1 MNDMTWTRNKQET
14 LGLPIDALA
23 LLILQDYKSGHG
35 WNWQNWMRGAEQQGT
50 ARDPDINAALAEG
63 WGWLM
68 THGLVV
74 RDPSQHSA
82 DAYRATRL
90 GEQTLRYGL
99 AGLAAAERLGVTT
112 LHPRIGQ
119 RVEQQFLLGEF
130 EQAVFIAT
138 KEVEVR
144 VRQLVDAPDSLVG
157 VPLMQHAFAPNGP
170 GPLAD
175 TKADRGEQVAM
186 MDLFKGAIGLFKN
199 PSSHRPVNYD
209 DPILAS
215 EVVLFADLLHRL
227 LDQVEFRVSHTEP

>member
-1 MNDMTWTRNKQET
+1 MTWTRSREDT
-14 LGLPIDALA
+14 TSLPIDALA
-23 LLILQDYKSGHG
+23 LLILEDYKLSNG
-35 WNWQNWMRGAEQQGT
+35 WNWQNWMRNAEQQGT
-50 ARDPDINAALAEG
+50 GGDRAINAALAEG

-74 RDPSQHSA
+74 RDPSQGSA
-82 DAYRATRL
+82 DAYRVTRL

-99 AGLAAAERLGVTT
+99 TGLAAAERLGVTT

-144 VRQLVDAPDSLVG
+144 VREMADYPSSLVG
-157 VPLMQHAFAPNGP
+157 TGLMQKAFAPGGRGALTDSN
-170 GPLAD
+170 AD
-175 TKADRGEQVAM
+175 GGEQVAM
-186 MDLFKGAIGLFKN
+186 MELFKGAIGLFKN
-199 PSSHRPVNYD
+199 PSSHRPVNYE
-209 DPILAS
+209 DPTLAS

-227 LDQVEFRVSHTEP
+227 LDQVQKRLDQ

>member
-1 MNDMTWTRNKQET
+1 MTKHET
-14 LGLPIDALA
+14 LALPIDALA
-23 LLILQDYKSGHG
+23 LLILRSYRDTNG
-35 WNWQNWMRGAEQQGT
+35 WNWQNWMRGAEQNGT
-50 ARDPDINAALAEG
+50 ATDREISGALSEG

-74 RDPSQHSA
+74 PDASQHSS
-82 DAYRATRL
+82 DAYRISRL
-90 GEQTLRYGL
+90 GHQTMEHGM
-99 AGLAAAERLGVTT
+99 AGLVAAERLGVTT

-144 VRQLVDAPDSLVG
+144 VRQLAAQPNSVLGKD
-157 VPLMQHAFAPNGP
+157 LMAMAFSPKAP
-170 GPLAD
+170 GPLVDVNAD
-175 TKADRGEQVAM
+175 PGEQVAM
-186 MDLFKGAIGLFKN
+186 MELFRGAIGLFKN

-209 DPILAS
+209 DPVLAS

-227 LDQVEFRVSHTEP
+227 LDQVERRLQDASTA

>member
-1 MNDMTWTRNKQET
+1 MVWTRSKEET
-14 LGLPIDALA
+14 IGLPIDALA
-23 LLILQDYKSGHG
+23 LLILEDYKAGNG
-35 WNWQNWMRGAEQQGT
+35 WNWQNWMRSSEQRGT
-50 ARDPDINAALAEG
+50 ARDSQVSAALAEG

-68 THGLVV
+68 AHGLVV
-74 RDPSQHSA
+74 RDASQPSA
-82 DAYRATRL
+82 DAYRVTRL
-90 GEQTLRYGL
+90 GDQTLQYGM

-144 VRQLVDAPDSLVG
+144 VRQLAGAPDSAIG
-157 VPLMQHAFAPNGP
+157 VSLMTQAFSPSVP

-175 TKADRGEQVAM
+175 VSADKGEQVAM

-209 DPILAS
+209 DPTLAS
-215 EVVLFADLLHRL
+215 EIVLFADLLHRL
-227 LDQVEFRVSHTEP
+227 LDQIERRISR

>member
-1 MNDMTWTRNKQET
+1 MDGVSWNRTKQET
-14 LGLPIDALA
+14 LSLPIDALA
-23 LLILQDYKSGHG
+23 LLILQSYKSGQG
-35 WNWQNWMRGAEQQGT
+35 WNWQNWMRGAEQYGT
-50 ARDPDINAALAEG
+50 ARDPAVNAALAEG

-68 THGLVV
+68 AHGLVV

-82 DAYRATRL
+82 DAYRVTRL
-90 GEQTLRYGL
+90 GEQTLQYGL

-130 EQAVFIAT
+130 EQAVFIAM

-144 VRQLVDAPDSLVG
+144 VRELAGASNSLIG
-157 VPLMQHAFAPNGP
+157 VSLIQKAFTPTGP

-175 TKADRGEQVAM
+175 ADADSGEQVAM

-199 PSSHRPVNYD
+199 PSSHRPVNYE
-209 DPILAS
+209 DPNLAS
-215 EVVLFADLLHRL
+215 EIVLFADLLHRL
-227 LDQVEFRVSHTEP
+227 LDQVERRI